1 MNASFVYRTLITKVL
16 RVIGACVCY
25 AVLVLSGAGASAAD
39 SQSER
44 SDRIFSEN
52 PRVVIETTEGNI
64 EIELLPKFAPKHV
77 NNFLDLVEKAFYSGL
92 IFHRVIPNFM
102 IQAGGYEVG
111 VKYRTHDDNMVPNE
125 SYNGLKNKRFSVAAA
140 RTDDPDSADTQF
152 YINVVDN
159 PFLDA
164 QPNKP
169 GYTVFGRVID
179 GFDAVE
185 RIELTDTHLRM
196 GMAGVPEQPIVISAV
211 EWLNPQ

>member
-1 MNASFVYRTLITKVL
+1 MNASFVYRTLITKML
-16 RVIGACVCY
+16 RILVVCVCY
-25 AVLVLSGAGASAAD
+25 AALALSAAVASAAD
-39 SQSER
+39 SQGQASER
-44 SDRIFSEN
+44 AFSEN
-52 PRVVIETTEGNI
+52 PRVVIETPEGNI

-77 NNFLDLVEKAFYSGL
+77 NNFLDLVEKEFYSGL

>member
-1 MNASFVYRTLITKVL
+1 MKPSLFSSTLRLIITSV
-16 RVIGACVCY
+16 
-25 AVLVLSGAGASAAD
+25 ASAALAL
-39 SQSER
+39 SPAHTAAAEQPSEGTAR
-44 SDRIFSEN
+44 LFSEN
-52 PRVVIETTEGNI
+52 PRVLIETTQGNI

-77 NNFLDLVEKAFYSGL
+77 NNFLNLVEQDFYSGL

-111 VKYRTHDDNMVPNE
+111 LKYRDHGDNMVPNE

-159 PFLDA
+159 PFLDP

-179 GFDAVE
+179 GFDTVE
-185 RIELTDTHLRM
+185 RIELTDTNLRM
-196 GMAGVPEQPIVISAV
+196 GMAGVPEQPIVIVAV
-211 EWLNPQ
+211 TSLNPE

>member
-16 RVIGACVCY
+16 RVLVACVCY

-77 NNFLDLVEKAFYSGL
+77 NNFLDLVEKGFYSGL

-111 VKYRTHDDNMVPNE
+111 VKYRSHDDNMVPNE
-125 SYNGLKNKRFSVAAA
+125 SYNGLENKRFSVAAA

-211 EWLNPQ
+211 KWVNPQ

>member
-1 MNASFVYRTLITKVL
+1 MKPLFMSSTLGLCIAAFAWAAL
-16 RVIGACVCY
+16 A
-25 AVLVLSGAGASAAD
+25 LSPGYAGAAEQR
-39 SQSER
+39 SQGTAR
-44 SDRIFSEN
+44 VFNEN
-52 PRVVIETTEGNI
+52 PRVLIETTEGDI

-77 NNFLDLVEKAFYSGL
+77 NNFLDLVEQEFYSGL

-111 VKYRTHDDNMVPNE
+111 VQYREHDDNMVPNE

-164 QPNKP
+164 QLNEP

-196 GMAGVPEQPIVISAV
+196 GMAGVPEQPIVISSIKL
-211 EWLNPQ
+211 LNL

>member
-1 MNASFVYRTLITKVL
+1 MKPLFMSSTLGLCITAFACAALALSPGHTGAAEQRSQGTV
-16 RVIGACVCY
+16 RV
-25 AVLVLSGAGASAAD
+25 
-39 SQSER
+39 
-44 SDRIFSEN
+44 FSEN
-52 PRVVIETTEGNI
+52 PRVLIETTEGDI

-77 NNFLDLVEKAFYSGL
+77 NNFLDLVEQEFYSGL

-111 VKYRTHDDNMVPNE
+111 VQYREHDDNMVPNE

-164 QPNKP
+164 QLNEP

-196 GMAGVPEQPIVISAV
+196 GMAGVPEQPIVISSIKL
-211 EWLNPQ
+211 LNL

>member
-1 MNASFVYRTLITKVL
+1 
-16 RVIGACVCY
+16 
-25 AVLVLSGAGASAAD
+25 
-39 SQSER
+39 
-44 SDRIFSEN
+44 
-52 PRVVIETTEGNI
+52 
-64 EIELLPKFAPKHV
+64 
-77 NNFLDLVEKAFYSGL
+77 
-92 IFHRVIPNFM
+92 M

-111 VKYRTHDDNMVPNE
+111 LKYRDHGDKMVPNE

-159 PFLDA
+159 PFLDP

-185 RIELTDTHLRM
+185 RIELTDTNLRM
-196 GMAGVPEQPIVISAV
+196 GMAGVPEQPIVIVAV
-211 EWLNPQ
+211 TSLNPE

>member
-1 MNASFVYRTLITKVL
+1 MKPWFVTNTLRLCITRLIWAALALSAGQAAVAEQGRQDAA
-16 RVIGACVCY
+16 RV
-25 AVLVLSGAGASAAD
+25 
-39 SQSER
+39 
-44 SDRIFSEN
+44 FSEN
-52 PRVVIETTEGNI
+52 PRVLIETTQGNI
-64 EIELLPKFAPKHV
+64 ELELLPKFAPKHV
-77 NNFLDLVEKAFYSGL
+77 NNFLDLLEQEFYSGL

-111 VKYRTHDDNMVPNE
+111 VKYREHSDKMVPNE

-185 RIELTDTHLRM
+185 RIELTDTHLRK

-211 EWLNPQ
+211 KLLNPQ

>member
-1 MNASFVYRTLITKVL
+1 MKPSLFSSTLRLFITSVAWAAL
-16 RVIGACVCY
+16 ALSPAYAAAAEPPSEGA
-25 AVLVLSGAGASAAD
+25 ARL
-39 SQSER
+39 
-44 SDRIFSEN
+44 FSEN
-52 PRVVIETTEGNI
+52 PRVLIETTQGNI

-77 NNFLDLVEKAFYSGL
+77 NNFLNLVEQDFYSGL

-111 VKYRTHDDNMVPNE
+111 LKYRDHGDNMVPNE

-159 PFLDA
+159 PFLDP

-185 RIELTDTHLRM
+185 RIELTDTNLRM
-196 GMAGVPEQPIVISAV
+196 GMAGVPEQPIVIVAV
-211 EWLNPQ
+211 TSLNPE

>member
-1 MNASFVYRTLITKVL
+1 M
-16 RVIGACVCY
+16 
-25 AVLVLSGAGASAAD
+25 
-39 SQSER
+39 
-44 SDRIFSEN
+44 
-52 PRVVIETTEGNI
+52 
-64 EIELLPKFAPKHV
+64 
-77 NNFLDLVEKAFYSGL
+77 NNFLNLVEKEFYSGL

-125 SYNGLKNKRFSVAAA
+125 SFNGLKNKRFSVAAA

-196 GMAGVPEQPIVISAV
+196 GMAGVPEQPIVISAIKLV
-211 EWLNPQ
+211 NPSKGPSCTQLRANLRKEWLVERRHAVILTSRHLPNSSEATLGRIHVNSRFF

>member
-1 MNASFVYRTLITKVL
+1 MKPLFMSSIL
-16 RVIGACVCY
+16 RLCVTSL
-25 AVLVLSGAGASAAD
+25 AWAALALSPGNAGAAEQR
-39 SQSER
+39 SQGTAR
-44 SDRIFSEN
+44 VFSEN
-52 PRVVIETTEGNI
+52 PRVLIETTQGDI

-77 NNFLDLVEKAFYSGL
+77 NNFLDLVEQEFYSGL

-111 VKYRTHDDNMVPNE
+111 VQYREHDDNMVPNE

-164 QPNKP
+164 QPNKF

-196 GMAGVPEQPIVISAV
+196 GMAGVPEQPIVISSIKL
-211 EWLNPQ
+211 LNL

>member
-1 MNASFVYRTLITKVL
+1 MKPSLFSSTLRLFIT
-16 RVIGACVCY
+16 
-25 AVLVLSGAGASAAD
+25 SAAWAALAL
-39 SQSER
+39 SPAHAAAAEPPSGGAAR
-44 SDRIFSEN
+44 LFSEN
-52 PRVVIETTEGNI
+52 PRVLIETTQGNI

-77 NNFLDLVEKAFYSGL
+77 NNFLNLVEQDFYSGL

-111 VKYRTHDDNMVPNE
+111 LKYRDHGDNMVPNE

-159 PFLDA
+159 PFLDP

-185 RIELTDTHLRM
+185 RIELTDTNLRM
-196 GMAGVPEQPIVISAV
+196 GMAGVPEQPIVIVAV
-211 EWLNPQ
+211 TSLNPE

>member
-1 MNASFVYRTLITKVL
+1 MKPSFMSSTLRL
-16 RVIGACVCY
+16 CVTSL
-25 AVLVLSGAGASAAD
+25 AWAALALSPGHAGAAEQR
-39 SQSER
+39 SQGTTR
-44 SDRIFSEN
+44 VFSEN
-52 PRVVIETTEGNI
+52 PRVLIETTQGDI

-77 NNFLDLVEKAFYSGL
+77 NNFLDLVEQEFYSGL

-111 VKYRTHDDNMVPNE
+111 VQYREHDDNMVPNE

-164 QPNKP
+164 QPNEP

-211 EWLNPQ
+211 KLLNPQ

>member
-1 MNASFVYRTLITKVL
+1 MKHPLFSSTLRLLITIVVWAAL
-16 RVIGACVCY
+16 PPSPAHAAAAEQRSEGA
-25 AVLVLSGAGASAAD
+25 ARL
-39 SQSER
+39 
-44 SDRIFSEN
+44 FSEN
-52 PRVVIETTEGNI
+52 PRALIETTRGNI
-64 EIELLPKFAPKHV
+64 EIELLPKFAPNHV
-77 NNFLDLVEKAFYSGL
+77 NNFLNLVEQEFYSGL

-111 VKYRTHDDNMVPNE
+111 VKYRDHGDNMVPNE

-179 GFDAVE
+179 GFDTVE
-185 RIELTDTHLRM
+185 RIELTDTNLRM
-196 GMAGVPEQPIVISAV
+196 GMAGVPEQPIVIVAV
-211 EWLNPQ
+211 TLLNPE

>member
-77 NNFLDLVEKAFYSGL
+77 NNFLDLVEKEFYSGL

>member
-1 MNASFVYRTLITKVL
+1 MKLAFMPGALRLFITSVAWAAIAL
-16 RVIGACVCY
+16 SSGHAAMAEQRSEGAARV
-25 AVLVLSGAGASAAD
+25 
-39 SQSER
+39 
-44 SDRIFSEN
+44 FNEN
-52 PRVVIETTEGNI
+52 PRVLIETTEGNI

-77 NNFLDLVEKAFYSGL
+77 NNFLDLVEREFYSGL
-92 IFHRVIPNFM
+92 IFHRVIPSFM

-111 VKYRTHDDNMVPNE
+111 VRYRDHDDNMVPNE

-164 QPNKP
+164 QPTKP

-196 GMAGVPEQPIVISAV
+196 GMAGVPEQPIVISAIKL
-211 EWLNPQ
+211 LNPQ

>member
-1 MNASFVYRTLITKVL
+1 MNASFVYRTLITKML
-16 RVIGACVCY
+16 RILVVCVCY
-25 AVLVLSGAGASAAD
+25 AALALSAAVASAAD
-39 SQSER
+39 SKGQGSER
-44 SDRIFSEN
+44 VFSEN

-77 NNFLDLVEKAFYSGL
+77 NNFLDLVEKEFYSGL

-102 IQAGGYEVG
+102 IQAGGYEAG

-164 QPNKP
+164 QRNKP